1 MELKAR
7 KLVDKDYD
15 ILTTWWNK
23 WPGWSAPSKDFLPNN
38 GTGGLIIEKDNTPI
52 VAGFMYMTNS
62 KALLLEWIVSN
73 PDYKEDDRGDAIEL
87 LITAAETIS
96 KDLGYK
102 YMFTIG
108 RNSKLIDT
116 HKKLGWKVDDKP
128 SHEIVKI
135 IN

>member
-1 MELKAR
+1 MCIR
-7 KLVDKDYD
+7 D
-15 ILTTWWNK
+15 
-23 WPGWSAPSKDFLPNN
+23 S
-38 GTGGLIIEKDNTPI
+38 
-52 VAGFMYMTNS
+52 S

-87 LITAAETIS
+87 LITAAEIIS